1 MRHWQPGLRRP
12 MIYAFTTPDRPGQVK
27 VGETSRDIDVRVQE
41 ILRQAAP
48 DPTAYT
54 VLVRHPAIT
63 EDGLIIKD
71 HDIHRVL
78 EQHLEKHRYKGTE
91 WFDCTPA
98 DITSAIDSLKS
109 GVRLTPGR
117 AHRFG
122 MRPEQQEAVDRAAGY
137 FRQHAS
143 RRGDLKFLWNAKMRF
158 GKTFTTYKLAQEMGW
173 SKILILTYKP
183 AVEDSWRND
192 LNGHRDFEGWSFVGN
207 RDRDPHLDTPTVRF
221 SSFQSMYAAEGER
234 LAELHET
241 AWDAIVLDEY
251 HFGAWR
257 DGAREF
263 YVEDES
269 LAGGLD
275 LQARFSAGGTGIVS
289 DHILHLS
296 GTPFRALQTGE
307 FTEDQIFNWTYTDEQ
322 RAKASWPRCEG
333 ANPYEDLPRMVMMTY
348 KLPAGI
354 LEDTDD
360 GELSLD
366 GFFKAEKIVDGG
378 DSVHVFRDDRQ
389 IRLWL
394 DFISRTGTSRSE
406 LQEDEKSRSPM
417 PYADPKIWPYINHTL
432 WYLPSV
438 SSCHAMADLIQ
449 QHPILSN
456 YEVVICAGTEAG
468 IGADALP
475 PVRKAIAEHRKT
487 ITLTCGKLTTGVT
500 VPEWTAVFMLRNMKS
515 PESYFQTAFRA
526 QSPGLVK
533 VGAGKDGKTFSKD
546 VCYVFDFHP
555 QRALTLASQYC
566 YQLDDDVSGG
576 DVSKK
581 GLTERMQEF
590 LNYLPVLCHD
600 NGVMLELD
608 AGAAIELATSGMGTA
623 MLARRFQ
630 SHRMVEI
637 SYAVIAR
644 IQDDPDLVAALQQI
658 EAFRNLNRDMEMVQS
673 ELKKKGHVEG
683 DAGGNGS
690 DVGEGGDDE
699 QVPEKKGTI
708 DPEIRKL
715 MKEIKDNLLKFI
727 TRLPVFMYLNDER
740 EKTALEVIQ
749 TTDESLFRKATG
761 IGKSDF
767 RKLLDMG
774 VFNAGFMNETIRA
787 FKQVE
792 DNALVYLGD
801 RVIDGAFMAAWDT
814 HVERVE

>member
-1 MRHWQPGLRRP
+1 MRDWHPGLRRP
-12 MIYAFTTPDRPGQVK
+12 MIYAFTTPDRPGQIK
-27 VGETSRDIDVRVQE
+27 VGETSRDIDVRIQE
-41 ILRQAAP
+41 ILRQAVP
-48 DPTAYT
+48 DPTLYT
-54 VLVRHPAIT
+54 VLLRYPAIT

-78 EQHLEKHRYKGTE
+78 EKHLEKRRFKGSE
-91 WFDCTPA
+91 WFECDTTDVTA
-98 DITSAIDSLKS
+98 AIESLRS
-109 GVRLTPGR
+109 GERLSPGR
-117 AHRFG
+117 AKTFG
-122 MRPEQQEAVDRAAGY
+122 MRPEQHEAVSRAADY
-137 FRQHAS
+137 FRQHAG
-143 RRGDLKFLWNAKMRF
+143 RKGDLKFLWNAKMRF
-158 GKTFTTYKLAQEMGW
+158 GKTFSTYKLGQEMDW

-192 LNGHRDFEGWSFVGN
+192 LNAHRDFEGWTFVGN
-207 RDRDPHLDTPTVRF
+207 RERDPGLDTPTVRF
-221 SSFQSMYAAEGER
+221 SSFQAIYAGDGER
-234 LAELHET
+234 LKEIRET
-241 AWDAIVLDEY
+241 AWDAIILDEY

-257 DGAREF
+257 DGARDF
-263 YVEDES
+263 YVEDTG
-269 LAGGLD
+269 LAGGLQ
-275 LQARFSAGGTGIVS
+275 LQERFEAGGTGIIA
-289 DHILHLS
+289 DHVLHLS

-322 RAKASWPRCEG
+322 RAKAEWSPAAG
-333 ANPYEDLPRMVMMTY
+333 PNPYEDLPRMVMMTY

-354 LEDTDD
+354 LEESSE

-366 GFFKAEKIVDGG
+366 TFFKAEKLVDGG
-378 DSVHVFRDDRQ
+378 ETIHVFRDDHQ

-394 DFISRTGTSRSE
+394 DFISRTDSARSE

-438 SSCHAMADLIQ
+438 SSCHAMADLIR
-449 QHPILSN
+449 QHPVLSN
-456 YEVVICAGTEAG
+456 YAVVVCAGTDAG

-475 PVRKAIAEHRKT
+475 PVRQAIAENKKT

-500 VPEWTAVFMLRNMKS
+500 VPEWSAVFMLRNMKS

-533 VGAGKDGKTFSKD
+533 IGHGKDAKLFAKD
-546 VCYVFDFHP
+546 ICYVFDFHP
-555 QRALTLASQYC
+555 QRALTLASHYC
-566 YQLDDDVSGG
+566 YQLDDDLSGG
-576 DVSKK
+576 DATRK

-600 NGVMLELD
+600 NGIMLELD

-630 SHRMVEI
+630 SPRMVEI
-637 SYAVIAR
+637 SFDTIAR
-644 IQDDPDLVAALQQI
+644 IQDDPDLVIALQEI
-658 EAFRNLNRDMEMVQS
+658 EAFRNLNKDMQTVQS
-673 ELKKKGHVEG
+673 ELKKKGHGSG
-683 DAGGNGS
+683 DGFHGDGG
-690 DVGEGGDDE
+690 EEDE
-699 QVPEKKGTI
+699 DEPRPDKKGKI
-708 DPEIRKL
+708 DPEVRKL
-715 MKEIKDNLLKFI
+715 MREIRDNLLKFI

-740 EKTALEVIQ
+740 EKTVLEVIA
-749 TTDESLFRKATG
+749 TTDDALFRKATG

-774 VFNAGFMNETIRA
+774 VFNSGFMNETIRS

-801 RVIDGAFMAAWDT
+801 REIKGAFVASWDT
-814 HVERVE
+814 HVEREL